1 MKGRYFII
9 YAVLAVFVLLSGGCA
24 NQKGAPSFALL
35 QPEQSMMV
43 VHPDK
48 METKGGTIV
57 TFTGVLPI
65 RFLVE
70 VEDGRIRGVW
80 PLPGVSLIDK
90 DAPRI
95 NGFCYAVEK
104 YAFDKNP
111 WGIPAPMQCV
121 IPSNYKTLVD
131 GQYVFALTNK
141 DGGVWMV
148 SPIGEVQGYEYT
160 IVDDKTYDWQKF
172 ENDPEYAIAIMQE
185 IGKPLPVI
193 NEVWRKRNGVLKKG
207 VEGFDDVAI
216 LDDVQEIPIVEG
228 DPAWE
233 EFRERLFSEMNGG
246 FPNTQRGI
254 TLPNGEVVAS
264 YLSED
269 EMEELLRR
277 NPNITPW
284 QKFLSRLRLPLA
296 VLDPNMMLA
305 GLATSAIDGGI
316 AAFFDTTWNN
326 ACVARGTCQRR
337 DSSEK
342 LVFLYQK
349 YQEERIKNMTG
360 GQ

>member
-1 MKGRYFII
+1 MKNIV

-48 METKGGTIV
+48 MEETGGTIV
-57 TFTGVLPI
+57 IFTGVLPI

-70 VEDGRIRGVW
+70 TENGRIRGVW
-80 PLPGVSLIDK
+80 PLIGVSLIDK

-95 NGFCYAVEK
+95 NNGFCYSVEQ

-121 IPSNYKTLVD
+121 ILSDKKTLVD
-131 GQYVFALTNK
+131 GQYAFALANK
-141 DGGVWMV
+141 DGGVWIA

-185 IGKPLPVI
+185 IGKPLSVI
-193 NEVWRKRNGVLKKG
+193 NEVWRKRNEVLKKG
-207 VEGFDDVAI
+207 LKNSDKVTI
-216 LDDVQEIPIVEG
+216 KDDVQEIPIVEG
-228 DPAWE
+228 NPAWK

-246 FPNTQRGI
+246 LSGTQRGI

-264 YLSED
+264 YLSKD
-269 EMEELLRR
+269 EMKELLRH

-316 AAFFDTTWNN
+316 SAFFDTTWNN